1 MLLATFLSFAL
12 CIVLC
17 TCQHLAVYNTSLD
30 DSNRIWL
37 HWQVDYE
44 ASTVIF
50 QLSVDTI
57 GNGFVFGMSDDG
69 TLRKADLV
77 VFWTEGNSVN
87 AVDSWTDSQGHFH
100 TDNSQDY
107 HLINYT
113 VNNRKVSV
121 TFSRRFDT
129 CDERDYLIDSGTTNL
144 LYILP
149 EYDITAVSDLNNVG
163 MRMCMRFGAKRQQL
177 LKTDM
182 SIPPFPP
189 DVRSF
194 DVRVNQARI
203 PPEETTYWCK
213 TQSLPILPAKV
224 HVLQYEPIITPG
236 NEETVHH
243 MTVFLC
249 GNDLSST
256 AGYDGPC
263 EGEEER
269 TELKTCKH
277 VIAAWAMGAQ
287 AFAYPEE
294 AGIPLGGPGAST
306 FAMIEIHYNNPQ
318 RRNDIVDSSGVRF
331 HYTPTLR
338 RYDAG
343 IMELG
348 LRYLPSMAIPPRQSG
363 YVITGYCPAQC
374 TSKGLPAGG
383 IQVFASQLHT
393 HLAGT
398 AVWTKHVR
406 GGVDLPELNRDNHYS
421 TMFEEIRPLRRKV
434 TVLPGDVLMTSC
446 KYNTASRRSVTLG
459 GYGIHDEMCL
469 NYIHYYPASPLQ
481 ACKSVAA
488 ASALDRFFDVVYSL
502 FEASSKPANVADDFS
517 DMPWNSLTTAYL
529 TSLYRRGP
537 IDVMCQ
543 KTSGAIFEGKWNDL
557 EQPDI
562 QKPQNPQ
569 RKCRA

>member
-1 MLLATFLSFAL
+1 
-12 CIVLC
+12 
-17 TCQHLAVYNTSLD
+17 
-30 DSNRIWL
+30 
-37 HWQVDYE
+37 
-44 ASTVIF
+44 
-50 QLSVDTI
+50 
-57 GNGFVFGMSDDG
+57 MSDDG

-87 AVDSWTDSQGHFH
+87 AVDSWTDSQGHFR

-163 MRMCMRFGAKRQQL
+163 MRMRFGAKRQQL

-213 TQSLPILPAKV
+213 TQPLPTLPAKV
-224 HVLQYEPIITPG
+224 HVLQVNFQISLLFSGEDDGCNLFYSNPIIQLQISDVIQILQYEPIITPG

-338 RYDAG
+338 RHDAG

-348 LRYLPSMAIPPRQSG
+348 LRYLPSMAIPPRQDG
-363 YVITGYCPAQC
+363 YVITGYCPAKC

-406 GGVDLPELNRDNHYS
+406 GGVELPELNRDNHYS
-421 TMFEEIRPLRRKV
+421 TMFEGIRPLRRKV

-502 FEASSKPANVADDFS
+502 FGASSKPPNVADDFS
-517 DMPWNSLTTAYL
+517 DMPWNPLTTAYL

-543 KTSGAIFEGKWNDL
+543 KTSGAIFEGKWNDI

-569 RKCRA
+569 RMCRA